1 MSQTILQY
9 WVSKVRVIRLTMLTS
24 SGCLMVLRLLERELF
39 FHRHNPIY
47 LLVVLFMFSSFTPKP
62 RQVDKRLVV
71 FCCKPYDRHGRWSLR
86 SLLLNSALIMCH
98 VRMDLLVPLELAM
111 SSIFLARPEQKD
123 SQVNWKRHF
132 QTS

>member
-1 MSQTILQY
+1 M
-9 WVSKVRVIRLTMLTS
+9 RVIRLTMLTS
-24 SGCLMVLRLLERELF
+24 SGCLMVLRLLETELF

-98 VRMDLLVPLELAM
+98 VRMDLLVRAAFKVVPLELAM
-111 SSIFLARPEQKD
+111 SSSFFAYPEQKD
-123 SQVNWKRHF
+123 SQVNWKGHF

>member
-24 SGCLMVLRLLERELF
+24 SGCSMVLRLLETELF

-62 RQVDKRLVV
+62 RQVDKGLVV
-71 FCCKPYDRHGRWSLR
+71 FCCKPYDRHGRWYLR
-86 SLLLNSALIMCH
+86 SLLLNSALIVCH
-98 VRMDLLVPLELAM
+98 VRMDLLVRAAFKVVPLELAM
-111 SSIFLARPEQKD
+111 SSIFLHTP
-123 SQVNWKRHF
+123 NKRTHK
-132 QTS
+132 